1 MSKFQNGDIVVVRQD
16 CGQRVKYRING
27 MEFVLG
33 LRDKVQVMWYVNST
47 RVLVDGEEQGFDY
60 PVAIEEEL
68 LEKWNDEKPPVVE
81 HLGLDV
87 RKGDVTYGRW
97 QSGACSPSVDELGFE
112 AQYRAGVEASAY
124 RLRREEQVYRGFQ
137 EVR

>member
-47 RVLVDGEEQGFDY
+47 RVLVDGLICY
-60 PVAIEEEL
+60 S
-68 LEKWNDEKPPVVE
+68 KSTTTNDPCTAARSAS
-81 HLGLDV
+81 V
-87 RKGDVTYGRW
+87 RKADK
-97 QSGACSPSVDELGFE
+97 
-112 AQYRAGVEASAY
+112 
-124 RLRREEQVYRGFQ
+124 
-137 EVR
+137 